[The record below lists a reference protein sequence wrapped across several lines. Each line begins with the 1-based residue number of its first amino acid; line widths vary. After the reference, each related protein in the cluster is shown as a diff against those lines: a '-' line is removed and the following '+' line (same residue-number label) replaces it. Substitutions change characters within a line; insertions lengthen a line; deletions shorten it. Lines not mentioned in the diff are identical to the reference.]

1 MKLYTEWNYISTWHR
16 ILLVHWFWSCYVNQ
30 LLLDS
35 RSGEK
40 MDMKSE
46 ETWDTV
52 HDYKNKKVNMSKL
65 QRKERAY
72 LETKESGVVA
82 ISKENYDL
90 KDKLNHILSDQEGY
104 V

>member
-1 MKLYTEWNYISTWHR
+1 
-16 ILLVHWFWSCYVNQ
+16 
-30 LLLDS
+30 
-35 RSGEK
+35 
-40 MDMKSE
+40 
-46 ETWDTV
+46 
-52 HDYKNKKVNMSKL
+52 MSKL